1 VGVYWIALGVHYL
14 HLLAEALICTHNWL
28 KNRLSDEELEEFLTE
43 FDELGKCL

>member
-1 VGVYWIALGVHYL
+1 MYIKFYIDIYL
-14 HLLAEALICTHNWL
+14 FLLLICTHNWL